1 MDIMLTLCAFA
12 APFIVYFLL
21 KNFIIKYFEK
31 VFAKTGVNPITPFHQ
46 IVGFI
51 AYLPLIVCLFNAD
64 VFENI
69 LLMIGFPMIVALV
82 LGFSNVK
89 IKNPITIL
97 FTTILQIVFGGLFL
111 VRLTIWFVMILF
123 SVLESILHGVGPTI
137 TYNPIIVMKMNEDG
151 CVSQKKGKFSFTPD
165 VCEGSLNNIDKY
177 TAGINHSRHLAE
189 KNRIEQE
196 LEDVRQQKQDAMI
209 YGEDCSEYTHRESQ
223 LESELENINK
233 KI

>member
-1 MDIMLTLCAFA
+1 MDIMLTLCAFV

-21 KNFIIKYFEK
+21 KNFIIKYFER

-82 LGFSNVK
+82 LGFSNIK
-89 IKNPITIL
+89 MKNPITIM
-97 FTTILQIVFGGLFL
+97 FTTILQILFGGLFL

-123 SVLESILHGVGPTI
+123 SVMESVFHGVGPTI
-137 TYNPIIVMKMNEDG
+137 TYNPIIIINMNGEG
-151 CVSQKKGKFSFTPD
+151 VVTQKKEKFSFTPD
-165 VCEGSLNNIDKY
+165 VCEGSLNNLNKY
-177 TAGINHSRHLAE
+177 TDGIDRSRYIAE
-189 KNRIEQE
+189 KNRIEKE
-196 LEDVRQQKQDAMI
+196 LNDVRSQKDEAMI

-223 LESELENINK
+223 LESELLNINK